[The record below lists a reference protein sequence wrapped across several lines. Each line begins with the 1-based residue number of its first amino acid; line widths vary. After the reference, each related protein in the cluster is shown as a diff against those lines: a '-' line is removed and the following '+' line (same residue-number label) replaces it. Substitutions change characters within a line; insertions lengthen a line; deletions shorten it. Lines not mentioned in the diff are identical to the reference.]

1 MQELF
6 LRKEKVSLLETCP
19 HFRGV
24 LRERLLPLYSEI
36 ILYYSVFCCVYFQA
50 TQAKFVENKILSHER
65 AISSLSPHPPPPIP
79 TQQQDHTPQKV
90 GGALQSNVTF
100 GLGMSE
106 TGLVQRLQFEARVL
120 TQ

>member
-1 MQELF
+1 MSLA
-6 LRKEKVSLLETCP
+6 VSISGDASQVR
-19 HFRGV
+19 RGQDTV
-24 LRERLLPLYSEI
+24 PRESNI
-36 ILYYSVFCCVYFQA
+36 Q
-50 TQAKFVENKILSHER
+50 
-65 AISSLSPHPPPPIP
+65 SLSPPSPSSSHA
-79 TQQQDHTPQKV
+79 TKDHAPQKV